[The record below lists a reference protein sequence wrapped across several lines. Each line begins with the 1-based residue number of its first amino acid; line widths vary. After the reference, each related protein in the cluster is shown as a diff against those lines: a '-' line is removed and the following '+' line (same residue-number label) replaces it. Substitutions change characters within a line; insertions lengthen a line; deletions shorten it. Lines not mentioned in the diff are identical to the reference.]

1 MARKR
6 SKPTLRLAADPL
18 LEDASL
24 LDVVD
29 SVVNHGVVLQGD
41 LILGVANVDLIYIK
55 LSALGVQHGC
65 HHQSSW
71 HEVCLGLLLHFQR
84 CGIELGDGRI
94 HELKIAARQR
104 RARKTESP
112 QTKRQKRQPMNRRRC
127 R

>member
-1 MARKR
+1 MPRKR

-55 LSALGVQHGC
+55 LSALAGALDKISKSAGSGINRAP
-65 HHQSSW
+65 SSK
-71 HEVCLGLLLHFQR
+71 HAQQKHTSRRTGPKR
-84 CGIELGDGRI
+84 S
-94 HELKIAARQR
+94 
-104 RARKTESP
+104 RARRRSA
-112 QTKRQKRQPMNRRRC
+112 RNANR
-127 R
+127 